1 MCRLRSD
8 HLRDYEP
15 ASMGARL
22 FRCAALISAAVLSA
36 CPTSNPEVVFFTA
49 TPSEIDPG
57 QSVQL
62 AWDTKNA
69 ATCGLE
75 PGQGTF
81 APRGATLVTPTV
93 TTAYTLNCDGAL
105 AFATVNVRVPSAVTI
120 DSFTAS
126 TSMTTPDSPVT
137 LTWTTTGASSCSLS
151 PGGNVA
157 ANGTQSVQPAQ
168 TTTYTLTCGAQTSS
182 VTVTVLPAGTITEPT
197 NVVITAQDGALSVAW
212 QQLTGSANIYFAEVA
227 GITQTNVETLTGG
240 IVHRRVTSPFVIT
253 GLVNGRTY
261 YLRISAVSGALE
273 STLTAEQSGVPV
285 GLQGG
290 NDPYFT
296 QQWHLASGAREGVN
310 VSATWAAD
318 VKGQGVYAAI
328 VDDGMDVNHEDLRPN
343 VAVGLSHDYTSQH
356 ADEYMWHGTCVS
368 GLIGAR
374 DLNNI
379 GVRGVA
385 PRVSMMVFA
394 LLDDVTSQNEYDAMT
409 RQKSIVSVSN
419 NSWGDAYDQTGQ
431 LTFADSEWLR
441 GVKEG
446 ATTGRNGLGTVYFW
460 ASGNGADPQGQY
472 VDDSNYDSQA
482 NSRYVIAVGGIGKDG
497 VRPLYAEPGAN
508 VLIVAPTEGDDLIG
522 TTTTDVTGTDGYN
535 SGREQGEHANVNYS
549 ATMSGTSGS
558 TPVAAAVGALVL
570 QVRPQLSY
578 RDVRRVLAHSARK
591 ADATNAGWSNNGAG
605 LHVNHEYGFGVVDAD
620 AAVALARTITPVGAE
635 LTVSGTASPGLAIP
649 DNNATGISSDIVI
662 SNSNINRVEVI
673 EVEVTIPHMRT
684 ADLEVVLSRAGN
696 AGASSTLHTAHRC
709 ERDRGQEVC
718 SDIDAYV
725 FTTVRNLDEP
735 ADGTWT
741 LTVRDRR
748 NSNTGTLA
756 TWAMRIYGN

>member
-1 MCRLRSD
+1 
-8 HLRDYEP
+8 
-15 ASMGARL
+15 MGARS
-22 FRCAALISAAVLSA
+22 FRCAALISAAILSA
-36 CPTSNPEVVFFTA
+36 CPASRPEVVFFTA
-49 TPSEIDPG
+49 TPSQIDPG

-62 AWDTKNA
+62 AWDSKNA
-69 ATCGLE
+69 ASCGLE

-81 APRGATLVTPTV
+81 APRGATLVSPAV

-105 AFATVNVRVPSAVTI
+105 AFATVDVRVAAAVTI

-126 TSMTTPDSPVT
+126 TAMTTPDSPVT
-137 LTWTTTGASSCSLS
+137 LTWSTTGATACALS
-151 PGGNVA
+151 PGGTVDV
-157 ANGTQSVQPAQ
+157 NGTQSVQPAQ
-168 TTTYTLTCGAQTSS
+168 TTTYTLTCGAQTAS
-182 VTVTVLPAGTITEPT
+182 VTVTVVPAATIDAPT
-197 NVVITAQDGALSVAW
+197 DVVITARDGALSVAW
-212 QQLTGSANIYFAEVA
+212 QQTSGSANLYFAEAA
-227 GITQTNVETLTGG
+227 GITQSNIETLAGG
-240 IVHRRVTSPFVIT
+240 IVHRRVTSPFVVT

-261 YLRISAVSGALE
+261 YLRLSAVSGTLE

-285 GLQGG
+285 GIQGG
-290 NDPYFT
+290 NDPLFAA
-296 QQWHLASGAREGVN
+296 QWHLAAGALEGVN
-310 VSATWAAD
+310 VAATWAAD

-343 VAVGLSHDYTSQH
+343 VAAGLSHDYTSQH

-368 GLIGAR
+368 GLLGAR
-374 DLNNI
+374 DLNNL
-379 GVRGVA
+379 GVRGAA

-394 LLDDVTSQNEYDAMT
+394 LLDDLTSQNEYDAMT
-409 RQKSIVSVSN
+409 RQKSIVGVSN

-431 LTFADSEWLR
+431 LTFADTEWLR

-460 ASGNGADPQGQY
+460 ASGNGADPAGLY

-482 NSRYVIAVGGIGKDG
+482 NSRYVMAVGGIGKDG
-497 VRPLYAEPGAN
+497 VRPAYAEGGAN
-508 VLIVAPTEGDDLIG
+508 VLIVAPTEGDDYVG

-535 SGREQGEHANVNYS
+535 SGREQGELANLDYS
-549 ATMSGTSGS
+549 QTMSGTSGS
-558 TPVAAAVGALVL
+558 TPVAAGVGALIL

-591 ADATNAGWSNNGAG
+591 ADANNMGWANNGAG

-620 AAVALARTITPVGAE
+620 AAVALARTITPVGPE
-635 LTVSGTASPGLAIP
+635 LTVSGTAAPALAIP
-649 DNNATGISSDIVI
+649 DNNAAGISSDIAI
-662 SNSNINRVEVI
+662 SNSNINRIEVI
-673 EVEVTIPHMRT
+673 EVEVTIPHART
-684 ADLEVVLSRAGN
+684 ADLEIVLSRGGN

-748 NSNTGTLA
+748 SSNTGTLA
-756 TWAMRIYGN
+756 NWALRIYGN